1 MDSVAKLGEIVE
13 TTHILSLQ
21 YFVVGRPIMSEG
33 QMIGA
38 VFSLANTGV
47 QTLVLEFLRI
57 FLVSAFF
64 CLILAFVCIYY
75 LTKKMITPLHRMSS
89 AAKQICRRRLFIQS

>member
-38 VFSLANTGV
+38 VFSLANTG
-47 QTLVLEFLRI
+47 
-57 FLVSAFF
+57 SADA
-64 CLILAFVCIYY
+64 CA
-75 LTKKMITPLHRMSS
+75 
-89 AAKQICRRRLFIQS
+89 